1 MVDSEASADVMRL
14 VKARW
19 LESNHRYQNLGAIK
33 APGSLRWPLVSPRLH
48 DQGVW
53 LIGVGQL

>member
-1 MVDSEASADVMRL
+1 MVDSEASADVMGL

-33 APGSLRWPLVSPRLH
+33 APG
-48 DQGVW
+48 
-53 LIGVGQL
+53 